1 MGKGKGD
8 LVSNRKAFH
17 DYEVIETFEAGI
29 QLKGTEIK
37 SLRDN
42 GGTLQQAYVKLLK
55 GELWLIGAKIA
66 HYKYGNI
73 HDHEEQRDRK
83 LLIHKRELKQMG
95 VATKEKGLTL
105 IPLGM
110 YLKKGWVKVK
120 VAIAKGKKAADKRHV
135 LKERDELKRM
145 QRAMRNV

>member
-55 GELWLIGAKIA
+55 GELWLIGANIA

-73 HDHEEQRDRK
+73 HNHEEQRDRK
-83 LLIHKRELKQMG
+83 LLVHKRELKQMG

-120 VAIAKGKKAADKRHV
+120 VAIAKGKKAADKRNV

>member
-55 GELWLIGAKIA
+55 GELWLIGANIA

-73 HDHEEQRDRK
+73 HNHEEQRDRK